1 LLTGAAA
8 GATATAAAAQ
18 AGASA
23 GAAASAPAAWAA
35 AEAKAVQANHH
46 GNIIAVLSR
55 FGPQGVDGIAA
66 RCGLTGHQVGKRM
79 IELERLGSVA
89 QTGKTVQSTSGRSQR
104 EWRIA

>member
-1 LLTGAAA
+1 MQQMSLISDPPRARRTDP
-8 GATATAAAAQ
+8 AT
-18 AGASA
+18 SHK
-23 GAAASAPAAWAA
+23 AA

-79 IELERLGSVA
+79 VELERLGSVA
-89 QTGKTVQSTSGRSQR
+89 QTGKVVMSTSGRSQR